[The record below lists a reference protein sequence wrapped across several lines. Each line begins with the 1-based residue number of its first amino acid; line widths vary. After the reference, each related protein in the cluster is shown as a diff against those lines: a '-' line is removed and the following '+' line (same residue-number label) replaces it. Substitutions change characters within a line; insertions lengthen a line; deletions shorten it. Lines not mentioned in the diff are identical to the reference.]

1 MRIFRN
7 RPSDGHG
14 RVVLAASLAHFRV
27 SGRESPLADQVF
39 GITVNMRGFLR
50 GDCRVVLTLRLSQV
64 NESIVGSGEKV
75 LYVGK
80 VSYLSILPALIGGT
94 LLVLIGVAIAIGA
107 PPIGLIVMLIGAIWL
122 IAGVIRRTST
132 ELAVTNRR
140 VIAKFG
146 LVRRSTV
153 ELNLSKVESI
163 RVEQGI
169 LGRIFDYGS
178 IIVTGTG
185 STMEPIPFISKPI
198 AFRQAVQEATNS
210 RQQAS

>member
-1 MRIFRN
+1 M
-7 RPSDGHG
+7 
-14 RVVLAASLAHFRV
+14 ASYV
-27 SGRESPLADQVF
+27 
-39 GITVNMRGFLR
+39 
-50 GDCRVVLTLRLSQV
+50 
-64 NESIVGSGEKV
+64 ESIVGSGEKV

-198 AFRQAVQEATNS
+198 AFRQAVQDATDS